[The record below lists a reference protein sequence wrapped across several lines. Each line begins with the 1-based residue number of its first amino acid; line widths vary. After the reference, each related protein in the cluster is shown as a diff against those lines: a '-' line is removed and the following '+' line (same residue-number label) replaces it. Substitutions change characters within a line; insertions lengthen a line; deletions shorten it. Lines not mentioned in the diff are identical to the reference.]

1 MLLKAYRIRNDSCIT
16 CLYAVHSRQPGGGR
30 CCSSDIS
37 FGFLK
42 EASTCRIETPFA
54 VAFDAPL
61 GPLPDLVELFQGRV
75 ASPFRSA
82 SVAMF
87 GAWWCIGGFQE
98 GAYDVLHHFL
108 R

>member
-42 EASTCRIETPFA
+42 EASTCRIE
-54 VAFDAPL
+54 AFRDIQFERILRPKPDGGKDGADGLMAGPAWAKAL
-61 GPLPDLVELFQGRV
+61 GVR
-75 ASPFRSA
+75 
-82 SVAMF
+82 
-87 GAWWCIGGFQE
+87 
-98 GAYDVLHHFL
+98 
-108 R
+108 